1 MVPGTIW
8 IKGVRQKLK
17 YLNGDKLNLEN
28 LVRKKR
34 KKCQAGNLAHRELRQ
49 EYQNIFMGKLF
60 KFLVFLCGVGC
71 ADCCLSPQV

>member
-1 MVPGTIW
+1 MPGTIW

-34 KKCQAGNLAHRELRQ
+34 KKCQAGRNLVHR
-49 EYQNIFMGKLF
+49 
-60 KFLVFLCGVGC
+60 
-71 ADCCLSPQV
+71 

>member
-17 YLNGDKLNLEN
+17 YLNGDKLNLEG
-28 LVRKKR
+28 KK

-60 KFLVFLCGVGC
+60 KFLVFLYGIGC